1 MVKEGNQLPRVF
13 GLLWADSEEVVETE
27 EEQTTIEPGDPEDIG
42 PDAPQVTA
50 PPGDD
55 DTYVENIA

>member
-1 MVKEGNQLPRVF
+1 M
-13 GLLWADSEEVVETE
+13 ETE